1 MWAKVFTSMHFKQ
14 ANGDQSKKNNERT
27 LLLHI
32 VFLSKHYLYLA
43 DERHYFWQPSF
54 LLTKYRSHLQSGVSF
69 VELSQAVVF
78 SLTLW
83 GVHADRVSDCWRWFW
98 DHSCFKG

>member
-1 MWAKVFTSMHFKQ
+1 MHFKQ

-43 DERHYFWQPSF
+43 DERHYF
-54 LLTKYRSHLQSGVSF
+54 
-69 VELSQAVVF
+69 
-78 SLTLW
+78 
-83 GVHADRVSDCWRWFW
+83 
-98 DHSCFKG
+98 